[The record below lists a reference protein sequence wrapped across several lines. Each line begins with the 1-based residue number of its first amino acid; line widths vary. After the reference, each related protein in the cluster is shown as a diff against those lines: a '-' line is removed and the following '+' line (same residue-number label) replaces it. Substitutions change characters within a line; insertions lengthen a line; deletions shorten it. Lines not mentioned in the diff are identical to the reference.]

1 MTYTV
6 EFDQIHYPLPLM
18 YTGVSDTATLKEQI
32 KKLRNENQNL
42 RCTRVDGGS
51 TVLDSED
58 YEKTMQENIELKEEL
73 DQCHQKMQDIS
84 NGNFNKELKVLKKVI
99 QNLEVK
105 KPINLFDQIDRNEDV
120 VLNICLRKCE

>member
-18 YTGVSDTATLKEQI
+18 YTGVSDTTTLKEQI
-32 KKLRNENQNL
+32 KKLRNENQSL
-42 RCTRVDGGS
+42 RCTRVDGGGGGGVS
-51 TVLDSED
+51 TVLDNED
-58 YEKTMQENIELKEEL
+58 YEKTMQENVDLKEEL

-84 NGNFNKELKVLKKVI
+84 NGNFNKELKVLKKVV

-105 KPINLFDQIDRNEDV
+105 AIVIFKIYNQFAMNKV
-120 VLNICLRKCE
+120 F

>member
-18 YTGVSDTATLKEQI
+18 YTGVSDIGTLKEQI
-32 KKLRNENQNL
+32 KKLRNENQSL
-42 RCTRVDGGS
+42 RCTRVGGGGGS
-51 TVLDSED
+51 TVLDNED

-84 NGNFNKELKVLKKVI
+84 NGNFNKELKVLKKVV

-105 KPINLFDQIDRNEDV
+105 AIVIFKDNQFAIIKVFYVKL
-120 VLNICLRKCE
+120 

>member
-32 KKLRNENQNL
+32 KKLRNENQSL
-42 RCTRVDGGS
+42 RCTRVGSGS

-105 KPINLFDQIDRNEDV
+105 
-120 VLNICLRKCE
+120 